1 MSLKTLLVE
10 LDSDGEITR
19 CFGVEQDRS
28 LPVLAEDQSDPR
40 TSIWATDS
48 PDLHLLQFNSV
59 GSLYGNE
66 LQAVGRAMN
75 SVKSIYEVIIVDA
88 PALAKEPY
96 ALRLAEWLDRV
107 LVVSQADIS
116 RIELLKYKLRAMR
129 LWPDVHTGIVLNG
142 ASNEGLML

>member
-1 MSLKTLLVE
+1 M
-10 LDSDGEITR
+10 
-19 CFGVEQDRS
+19 
-28 LPVLAEDQSDPR
+28 PALADDQSDPR

-48 PDLHLLQFNSV
+48 PDLHLLQFNTV
-59 GSLYGNE
+59 GRSLYGNE
-66 LQAVGRAMN
+66 LDAVGRTMN

-96 ALRLAEWLDRV
+96 ALRLAEWLDQV

-129 LWPDVHTGIVLNG
+129 LWPHMRTGIVLNG
-142 ASNEGLML
+142 VSNERLML